1 LRVDFALQPTHPVA
15 VAPPLLGGELNPSA
29 IHYPLSTAHF
39 PLSTINMLNREQ
51 VHKVALLAR
60 LELSAEEEEQY
71 AGQMSSIL
79 DYFEQLSELDTDH
92 VEPTTRAIDM
102 SNITRTDTQSD
113 YQNLAGIYAAA
124 PDREEEFFKVPRIM
138 T

>member
-1 LRVDFALQPTHPVA
+1 
-15 VAPPLLGGELNPSA
+15 
-29 IHYPLSTAHF
+29 
-39 PLSTINMLNREQ
+39 MLDREQ

-60 LELSAEEEEQY
+60 LELTPAEEEQY

-79 DYFEQLSELDTDH
+79 NYFEQLSELDTTD

-102 SNITRTDTQSD
+102 SNITRDDNQSV
-113 YQNLAGIYAAA
+113 YPNLEGIYEAA
-124 PDREEEFFKVPRIM
+124 PDRETDFFKVPRIM